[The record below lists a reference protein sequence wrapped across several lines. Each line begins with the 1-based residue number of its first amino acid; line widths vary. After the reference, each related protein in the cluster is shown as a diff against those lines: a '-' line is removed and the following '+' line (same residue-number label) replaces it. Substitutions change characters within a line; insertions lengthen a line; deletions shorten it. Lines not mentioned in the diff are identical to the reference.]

1 MERVPDDSRDYKDSS
16 PGKSRGN
23 APWGNGPLSVA
34 IATFL
39 GSWLA
44 TIGIRL
50 LPLNN
55 SVAGPLIILLGI
67 VFLVSAW
74 RTARRY
80 QKIPLMFIT
89 VLLPTVA
96 GIMIGIPLSLT
107 HKHPAAFRATCQNHL
122 KHLGLVLAMYG
133 NESGEPWLPPPSSH
147 PGQLMFPNSE
157 SGDSAIYPEI
167 LTDLSILYC
176 PETKKTPARDDLTP
190 KAAFDDQSYF
200 YLGYRI
206 TNQDELEAFAQA
218 YRENMGTEE
227 AFDGVLTAKGITL
240 QRLRAEDL
248 GFGTDNTEGS
258 AQLPL
263 LIERPLAHIPGGS
276 NVLYADGHVEFV
288 KMNAKW
294 PVTEEA
300 MAVLLELDALGNESR
315 GNLQVE

>member
-1 MERVPDDSRDYKDSS
+1 MKRIPDDSRDYVDSS
-16 PGKSRGN
+16 PGINRGN

-34 IATFL
+34 TATFL
-39 GSWLA
+39 GAWLA
-44 TIGIRL
+44 TIGVRL

-55 SVAGPLIILLGI
+55 SIAGPLTILLGI

-74 RTARRY
+74 RMARRY
-80 QKIPLMFIT
+80 QKKPLMVIT
-89 VLLPTVA
+89 VLLPAMA
-96 GIMIGIPLSLT
+96 GLATGLPLSLT
-107 HKHPAAFRATCQNHL
+107 HKHPAAFRASCQNHL
-122 KHLGLVLAMYG
+122 KHWGLILAMYG
-133 NESGEPWLPPPSSH
+133 KESGDPLLPPLSPQ
-147 PGQLMFPNSE
+147 PGQLMFPNSGL
-157 SGDSAIYPEI
+157 GDSTIYPEL

-206 TNQDELEAFAQA
+206 TNQDELDAFAQA

-240 QRLRAEDL
+240 QRLRTEDL

-276 NVLYADGHVEFV
+276 NVLYLDGHVEFI

-300 MAVLLELDALGNESR
+300 MAVLLELDALGNEP
-315 GNLQVE
+315 LAATDVE